1 MDTFNNFN
9 GEQNDA
15 TFTYANFYRD
25 YTYAT
30 GGCIPYRVEV
40 VGDYDEHNGTVIYE
54 DRDGEEYTATFSSG
68 SWVEPFMPP
77 TPALLFERVMEQIPS
92 ASLEYWINYN
102 YEKSHYDNDPD
113 AMWLDEDGEEG
124 RRNLTPDGRRT
135 DDL

>member
-1 MDTFNNFN
+1 MDTFNNWT
-9 GEQNDA
+9 GEENNDA

-25 YTYAT
+25 YTTAT
-30 GGCIPYRVEV
+30 GATPYMVEV

-54 DRDGEEYTATFSSG
+54 DRHGEEYTATFSSG
-68 SWVEPFMPP
+68 SWVEPFAP
-77 TPALLFERVMEQIPS
+77 TPALLFERVMEQIPL
-92 ASLEYWINYN
+92 ASTEYWIDYN
-102 YEKSHYDNDPD
+102 YDRSHYDNDPD

>member
-1 MDTFNNFN
+1 MDTFNNWT
-9 GEQNDA
+9 GEETDA

-25 YTYAT
+25 YTGDT
-30 GGCIPYRVEV
+30 GGAIPYRVEV
-40 VGDYDEHNGTVIYE
+40 VGDYDEHNGTIIYE
-54 DRDGEEYTATFSSG
+54 DRHGEEYTATMSSG
-68 SWVEPFMPP
+68 CWTEPFP
-77 TPALLFERVMEQIPS
+77 LNRSVLFERVMEQIPS

-102 YEKSHYDNDPD
+102 YEQSHYNNDPD